1 MLSYWLYVSEALSPA
16 RSVEDVLLYFQSC
29 NRNPVRGI
37 TGYLHRSSTHY
48 AEYVEG
54 PVDMVALLETRIRE
68 DDRHTAIRTL
78 GSGPVEWRRFS
89 GWDMG
94 FSYHEI
100 TAFEDY
106 QHLRGRAES
115 LSSVS
120 AEELLEFMLAAAAW
134 GAEAPPAAVRAERVD
149 PGRRYERDRAELQAR
164 RDRLGRRE
172 PDPREGTPIT
182 ATETAGED

>member
-54 PVDMVALLETRIRE
+54 PVDMMGLLEERILADE
-68 DDRHTAIRTL
+68 RHTAIRTL
-78 GSGPVEWRRFS
+78 AAGPIGSRLFS

-94 FSYHEI
+94 FGYREI
-100 TAFEDY
+100 TAFEDF

-120 AEELLEFMLAAAAW
+120 AEELLEFMLAVAPTA
-134 GAEAPPAAVRAERVD
+134 AEAARVEPNVPADPYLGEGRAHVGL
-149 PGRRYERDRAELQAR
+149 PAR
-164 RDRLGRRE
+164 RDVG
-172 PDPREGTPIT
+172 
-182 ATETAGED
+182 ETAATVPAAEPAGEG